1 MTKFEYLTTKIRL
14 KDSGNDFQ
22 LEVDVNKDSMDINEL
37 GKEGWELVGFFPDA
51 HAIGDIKKG
60 YKDGRDGWVPP
71 EERVAVFKRPSQAK
85 ETSEFKVSKFRR

>member
-1 MTKFEYLTTKIRL
+1 MIKFEYLTTKVRL
-14 KDSGNDFQ
+14 KWDGADFHM
-22 LEVDVNKDSMDINEL
+22 EVDVNQAPMDINKL

-51 HAIGDIKKG
+51 HAVGDIKKG

-85 ETSEFKVSKFRR
+85 EKSEFKVSKFRR